1 MNINNIKNKKV
12 QGALWEVTSQDI
24 SYLSVDDIQE
34 NFNILLNACI
44 KADKFDDINN
54 RYNALKKIIEML
66 KNSLGLKIIKT
77 TSQDKYAL
85 HVLSQD
91 GEYTYAM
98 TKFLTDGEIN
108 TLIKANNAL
117 KDDLIFYIK
126 K

>member
-12 QGALWEVTSQDI
+12 QEALWEVANQDI
-24 SYLSVDDIQE
+24 SYLSADDVQE
-34 NFNILLNACI
+34 NFNILLDACI

-54 RYNALKKIIEML
+54 RYNALKNIIEML

-77 TSQDKYAL
+77 TSRDKYAL
-85 HVLSQD
+85 HVLSHD
-91 GEYTYAM
+91 GKYTYAI